1 MIVTLQT
8 ERVQTLAD
16 VGAVIDGNDRLDCT
30 RHGPMNT
37 CTLWNHIEARLD
49 SQLPN

>member
-16 VGAVIDGNDRLDCT
+16 VRAVIDGNDRLDYQFTDREAAYEFIAARWCGSTT
-30 RHGPMNT
+30 RP
-37 CTLWNHIEARLD
+37 
-49 SQLPN
+49 